1 MILIHFEPIKIQ
13 DHGTCSLVGAAQG
26 ELPDTK
32 WVPTMNGFTES
43 GGPMHWIRSLRSRYL
58 QYVSSIRPPLGC
70 TTLVTTAAT
79 DPPGEKD

>member
-1 MILIHFEPIKIQ
+1 MQSSLQ

-43 GGPMHWIRSLRSRYL
+43 GGPMHWIR
-58 QYVSSIRPPLGC
+58 
-70 TTLVTTAAT
+70 
-79 DPPGEKD
+79 